1 MNIAD
6 ILENHTLADWE
17 ETSLA
22 YCNLM
27 LIKQGGGGSAVVLC
41 NDDEWEQ
48 SAVKRTLSGYQVRI
62 ESIYTRSMI
71 ESGQCTLEQIA
82 CTPAHMIIVST
93 LDISNLI
100 KHRGRLHRIV
110 DKYFVKNASAEAAKN
125 LMKRVLM
132 LRFPYWRIRREEIFL
147 YAKEHTQELQALANE
162 LGDEAS
168 RETLCEII
176 RCSAENDF
184 FRMPEG
190 RQDEKYWDCYRHL
203 DNEVWVNCGS
213 AVGDTVLKYLSRGY
227 RFDKIYA
234 YEGSQSEFAGLQQ
247 IISKLPAE
255 TQSKIERKNCFIGLE
270 QSEENFD
277 HFFENVPVTLINMDI
292 EGAEMGV
299 LRGAEQLIRT
309 NRPVLAVCAYH
320 KATDLLDIP
329 NFIKGAADDYVVF
342 MRKYRGFELNAL
354 NEYVYYLVP
363 KERVQ

>member
-1 MNIAD
+1 MQFD
-6 ILENHTLADWE
+6 VDQT
-17 ETSLA
+17 
-22 YCNLM
+22 
-27 LIKQGGGGSAVVLC
+27 
-41 NDDEWEQ
+41 
-48 SAVKRTLSGYQVRI
+48 
-62 ESIYTRSMI
+62 
-71 ESGQCTLEQIA
+71 
-82 CTPAHMIIVST
+82 
-93 LDISNLI
+93 
-100 KHRGRLHRIV
+100 GR
-110 DKYFVKNASAEAAKN
+110 
-125 LMKRVLM
+125 
-132 LRFPYWRIRREEIFL
+132 
-147 YAKEHTQELQALANE
+147 
-162 LGDEAS
+162 
-168 RETLCEII
+168 
-176 RCSAENDF
+176 
-184 FRMPEG
+184 G

-309 NRPVLAVCAYH
+309 NRPVIAVCAYH

-363 KERVQ
+363 KERVL